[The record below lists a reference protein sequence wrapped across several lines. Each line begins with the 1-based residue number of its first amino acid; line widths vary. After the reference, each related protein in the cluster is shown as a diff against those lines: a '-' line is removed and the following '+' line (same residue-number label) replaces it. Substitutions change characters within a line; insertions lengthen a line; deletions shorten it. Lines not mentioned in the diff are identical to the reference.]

1 MSINFYSHTVFKISL
16 VSFTDF
22 PLIIIISFLSSDQGL
37 GPDHP
42 DAHVLVPLLLGSSDL
57 GLDLVPDLPGD
68 VTLALEV
75 GPCLRREEGK
85 ARSII
90 FSEGGVEQFPEKKF
104 LLCKT
109 ERKKKSRKGSHGV
122 GLYYPGLMFE
132 FKKSY
137 CTSHCPPKQ
146 LCTTEMRGTNFMP
159 RKIPNPNLL
168 AAPPMM

>member
-37 GPDHP
+37 GPDHR

-75 GPCLRREEGK
+75 GPSLRREEGK

-90 FSEGGVEQFPEKKF
+90 FSDGGVEQFPEKKS
-104 LLCKT
+104 CSAKT
-109 ERKKKSRKGSHGV
+109 ERKKNRARGAMGRS
-122 GLYYPGLMFE
+122 LLCLTFE
-132 FKKSY
+132 FKKRFLHKPLP
-137 CTSHCPPKQ
+137 TKTIMHNVKVRKNFVFQKITPLPP
-146 LCTTEMRGTNFMP
+146 
-159 RKIPNPNLL
+159 
-168 AAPPMM
+168 PPPLKR

>member
-42 DAHVLVPLLLGSSDL
+42 DAHVLVPLLLASSDL

-90 FSEGGVEQFPEKKF
+90 FSEGGVEQFQFQKKNS
-104 LLCKT
+104 CSAKT
-109 ERKKKSRKGSHGV
+109 ERKKNRARGAMGRSLLSR
-122 GLYYPGLMFE
+122 
-132 FKKSY
+132 SY
-137 CTSHCPPKQ
+137 V
-146 LCTTEMRGTNFMP
+146 
-159 RKIPNPNLL
+159 
-168 AAPPMM
+168 